1 LAKNPISRR
10 KFLIGGGAAVV
21 AGSVWSAPGL
31 GEADRPYLVRL
42 EIPLRRL
49 PPAFD
54 GFTIAQL
61 SDFHYDPYFS
71 VKPNRIGVDVVN
83 GLKPD
88 LIVLT
93 GDFVSVPFIETNAA
107 IKQEIDQNMVP
118 CGDLL
123 AQLRAPNPLIAVL
136 GNHDHGT
143 DPKAI
148 TAILEGHGVK
158 VFRNQSLP
166 IERNGSRLWLAGV
179 DSASAKAAHI
189 DPTLKAV
196 PPNEATVLL
205 CHEPDFADTAAKH
218 PVDLQLSGH
227 SHGGQILF
235 PLVGALYYPKLGRK
249 YRRGLRK
256 IGNTTLYV
264 NCGIGTVGVPIRR
277 NCPPEITLITLRAG
291 ESVPTSRTEKIGG

>member
-1 LAKNPISRR
+1 L
-10 KFLIGGGAAVV
+10 LTGGAAV
-21 AGSVWSAPGL
+21 AIGAAWAAPGL
-31 GEADRPYLVRL
+31 GEADRPNLVHL
-42 EIPLRRL
+42 EIPIRRL
-49 PPAFD
+49 PAAFD

-71 VKPNRIGVDVVN
+71 LKPIQIGIDTVNR
-83 GLKPD
+83 LKPD

-93 GDFVSVPFIETNAA
+93 GDFISMPLITTSGTVKT
-107 IKQEIDQNMVP
+107 EIDQDMLP
-118 CGDLL
+118 CADLL
-123 AQLRAPNPLIAVL
+123 SQLKSSQPMLAVL

-148 TAILEGHGVK
+148 TGILQGHGVT

-166 IERNGSRLWLAGV
+166 IERNGGRLWLAGV
-179 DSASAKAAHI
+179 DSASAHVARI
-189 DPTLKAV
+189 DPTLKGV
-196 PPNEATVLL
+196 PANEATVLL
-205 CHEPDFADTAAKH
+205 CHEPDFADIAAKH

-235 PLVGALYYPKLGRK
+235 PIVGALYYPKLARK

-256 IGNTTLYV
+256 VGNTILYV

-277 NCPPEITLITLRAG
+277 NCPPEITIITLRTG
-291 ESVPTSRTEKIGG
+291 DSVPTSRVEKIGG